1 MKNTFY
7 NKQNL
12 KVDALKSRA
21 CSCVCITMSATSGE
35 YVIESLSFEAL
46 TSAGGSRAGGT
57 L

>member
-21 CSCVCITMSATSGE
+21 YSCVCITMSATSGK